1 MVNNSHLEANFGPG
15 WYQKDSDKFKA
26 EQSIGSEEGKIL
38 MHKANKDIKN
48 VSKNPVNRENFAFFK
63 PNETEESNDEYEF
76 SQFEKHLIEMNSKK
90 MSVLKPNPEI
100 ENSSMYD
107 NLPHSCASEL
117 RYSF

>member
-1 MVNNSHLEANFGPG
+1 M
-15 WYQKDSDKFKA
+15 QKF
-26 EQSIGSEEGKIL
+26 
-38 MHKANKDIKN
+38 NKDIKEALRG
-48 VSKNPVNRENFAFFK
+48 SSNRDNFAFFK
-63 PNETEESNDEYEF
+63 PNDTEESNDDYEF

-90 MSVLKPNPEI
+90 MSILEPNPEI